1 MRHPFYMDRL
11 GSQDKKNVKWLM
23 VRVLAGYLSLVVLTV
38 GGAMVKAK
46 FIDPQTEPMHQK
58 ADIR

>member
-11 GSQDKKNVKWLM
+11 GSQDRKNVKWLM
-23 VRVLAGYLSLVVLTV
+23 VRVLAGYLSLVVLVV

-58 ADIR
+58 ADAR

>member
-1 MRHPFYMDRL
+1 MRHPFYMDQL
-11 GSQDKKNVKWLM
+11 GPQDRKNIKWLL
-23 VRVLAGYLSLVVLTV
+23 VRILAGYLSVVALVV
-38 GGAMVKAK
+38 GGAVVKAK